1 MNKPSNKF
9 VFILV
14 LICTRTEPQSKD
26 KIKTSAKRPESRAS
40 ITVLV
45 NIIGGGG
52 NLPAYPL
59 QKRIEVYSTKA
70 RFHKIGKNKSEKN
83 KKKYFKR
90 KAFQISMIYT
100 VLESL
105 TFLNKVR

>member
-26 KIKTSAKRPESRAS
+26 EIKTSAKRPESRAS

-45 NIIGGGG
+45 NITGGGG
-52 NLPAYPL
+52 NLPAYPSRKGL
-59 QKRIEVYSTKA
+59 RYIVQRLDFTKL
-70 RFHKIGKNKSEKN
+70 EKKVRKK

>member
-1 MNKPSNKF
+1 MNKPSNRF
-9 VFILV
+9 VFILI
-14 LICTRTEPQSKD
+14 LISTRTEPQSKD

-70 RFHKIGKNKSEKN
+70 RFHKIEKKSEKRR
-83 KKKYFKR
+83 KKNFKR
-90 KAFQISMIYT
+90 KAFQINMIYT

-105 TFLNKVR
+105 KFLNKVR

>member
-1 MNKPSNKF
+1 MNKPSNRF
-9 VFILV
+9 VFILI
-14 LICTRTEPQSKD
+14 LISTRTEPQSKD

-70 RFHKIGKNKSEKN
+70 RFQKVGKKKSE
-83 KKKYFKR
+83 KKYFKR
-90 KAFQISMIYT
+90 KDFQINMIYT

-105 TFLNKVR
+105 KFLNRVR